1 MKTYQDL
8 LFSESKEQFIIDAI
22 NDFKSSHAYRRALLA
37 QKYYFG
43 ENPTIFNRMKWFW
56 DSLGSKSQDIFK
68 ANNHIASEFFGKI
81 VKQENSYLFS
91 NGVNLNDEN

>member
-8 LFSESKEQFIIDAI
+8 LFSESKEQFISDAI
-22 NDFKSSHAYRRALLA
+22 NDFKSSYAYRRALLA

-56 DSLGSKSQDIFK
+56 DSLGNKTQDTFK
-68 ANNHIASEFFGKI
+68 ANNHIASEFFVKI
-81 VKQENSYLFS
+81 IKQ
-91 NGVNLNDEN
+91 